1 MTASENTSVLNYLLT
16 GGGAVILT
24 QIGNIIAN
32 RKQRTAEPAK
42 MLVEGSV
49 AWAKE
54 LAERA
59 EDAAERAE
67 RVEQKY
73 DDLWAKY
80 ADLRE
85 KYYDLESRLNRQQK
99 VNAEHQHWDELAA
112 QALRDAGITNF
123 PDPPSL
129 EVI

>member
-1 MTASENTSVLNYLLT
+1 MSAPENTSVLNYLLT

-49 AWAKE
+49 AWAKQ
-54 LAERA
+54 LAEDAR
-59 EDAAERAE
+59 EAAERAE
-67 RVEQKY
+67 RVENRY
-73 DDLWAKY
+73 DDLWEKY
-80 ADLRE
+80 TELRE
-85 KYYDLESRLNRQQK
+85 KYYGLESRMNRQQK
-99 VNAEHQHWDELAA
+99 QNAEHTEWDE
-112 QALRDAGITNF
+112 ALMARLREAGIDF

-129 EVI
+129 EVS

>member
-1 MTASENTSVLNYLLT
+1 MSATENTSVLNYLLT

-59 EDAAERAE
+59 EEAAERAE

-73 DDLWAKY
+73 DDLWSKY

-85 KYYDLESRLNRQQK
+85 KYYDLESRLNRQQRQ
-99 VNAEHQHWDELAA
+99 NAKHTEWDE
-112 QALRDAGITNF
+112 ALMERLREAGIDF

-129 EVI
+129 EVV